1 MRDLFDGVSYSN
13 PFLFVFAFLFFISLS
28 FVLSPLFLIASLFV
42 FALGFHF
49 NKKLLPVFVF
59 FALLFFLFFV
69 RGLKHS
75 ICENPR
81 KGVIT
86 NISEGKRLNLMVKSE
101 GCRLYLFV
109 SPRYRGLRVGEI
121 ITFRA
126 KLKSVKTVK
135 SKGFSNYLRSL
146 SVARVGYAGRIRV
159 VGESQPLSFFN
170 RIRSGIERE
179 FHYFLPSRVEY
190 FLSSAILGDG
200 RFRSKIKREFI
211 NTQTAHIMAV
221 SGLHMGFVFG
231 MFYLLF
237 YYLFSLIGY
246 IYRRFNLKV
255 VASLAAF
262 LPTLIYFSISGLHI
276 PAIRSFLMIVLFVL
290 SLIFSKT
297 RSSLNI
303 LFLIASLFISI
314 NYLAIMNPSFVM
326 SFLMTFFALMLYSP
340 LKKANLNKTLKT
352 FVFMLLMSLLAMPI
366 SSYYFGR
373 ISPISVAANLV
384 AVPLFGFVVVPISF
398 VGIFA
403 SFLPYSIVKIYIFK
417 VVSLVGLGFLK
428 IIAFFSS
435 LATPVDIKLSL
446 TVVLAIYFSAT
457 VLLVMVDKHLLH
469 QGNQP
474 QTLRRISF

>member
-1 MRDLFDGVSYSN
+1 MKDFLDGVSYSN
-13 PFLFVFAFLFFISLS
+13 PFLFTFVFLLFICFSFI
-28 FVLSPLFLIASLFV
+28 LSPLFLIASVFV
-42 FALGFHF
+42 FILGFYF

-59 FALLFFLFFV
+59 FALLFFLFFLK
-69 RGLKHS
+69 GLEQNK
-75 ICENPR
+75 CENFK
-81 KGVIT
+81 KGVIS
-86 NISEGKRLNLMVKSE
+86 NISEGKRLNLMVRSN
-101 GCRLYLFV
+101 GCVLYLFV
-109 SPRYRGLRVGEI
+109 SPKYKGLKVGDI

-126 KLKSVKTVK
+126 KLKAVETVK
-135 SKGFSNYLRSL
+135 NKGFSNYLRSL
-146 SVARVGYAGRIRV
+146 SVIKVGYAGRIRV

-170 RIRSGIERE
+170 RIRDRIERE

-190 FLSSAILGDG
+190 FLDSAILGDG
-200 RFRSKIKREFI
+200 RFRSKIKQEFI

-255 VASLAAF
+255 VASLVAF

-314 NYLAIMNPSFVM
+314 NYLSIINPSFVM

-340 LKKANLNKTLKT
+340 LKKANLQKTLKT
-352 FVFMLLMSLLAMPI
+352 FVFMLMMSLFAMPI

-373 ISPISVAANLV
+373 ISPISIAANLI
-384 AVPLFGFVVVPISF
+384 AVPIFGFVVVPASF
-398 VGIFA
+398 AGIFA
-403 SFLPYSIVKIYIFK
+403 SFLPYSILKVYIFK
-417 VVSLVGLGFLK
+417 AVSLVGLSFLK
-428 IIAFFSS
+428 LIGFFSN
-435 LATPVDIKLSL
+435 LAEPVAIKLSL
-446 TVVLAIYFSAT
+446 PIIFAFYLSAT
-457 VLLVMVDKHLLH
+457 VLLIMVDRHLLRPS
-469 QGNQP
+469 NQP
-474 QTLRRISF
+474 QTLQKISF